1 MNHQKNC
8 NFLFNMFLNIIVGC
22 MLQYCMCCSS
32 FVGIENA
39 SKTSAAHQ
47 NGKCSFNS
55 LQNERSKPTKSSS
68 TKRNQQNNK
77 LPKQYNCQPNVP
89 VGFRQEGDLPPNVG
103 ISRKITKF
111 AKEKKAAK
119 TLGTV
124 MGIFIICWLP
134 FFITNVI
141 SGVCDQLDVEC
152 ISNPHI
158 VFPILTWLGWINSC
172 MNPFIYA
179 CCSNDFRR

>member
-1 MNHQKNC
+1 M
-8 NFLFNMFLNIIVGC
+8 
-22 MLQYCMCCSS
+22 SP
-32 FVGIENA
+32 
-39 SKTSAAHQ
+39 
-47 NGKCSFNS
+47 S
-55 LQNERSKPTKSSS
+55 LQGQGTTTLSVVSRHRKASSLF
-68 TKRNQQNNK
+68 QA
-77 LPKQYNCQPNVP
+77 
-89 VGFRQEGDLPPNVG
+89 EGDVLPPNIG
-103 ISRKITKF
+103 ISRKISKF

-141 SGVCDQLDVEC
+141 SGVCGKLEVDC

>member
-1 MNHQKNC
+1 MSPSKQGQDTTRLSVVSHHRKA
-8 NFLFNMFLNIIVGC
+8 
-22 MLQYCMCCSS
+22 SS
-32 FVGIENA
+32 VFQA
-39 SKTSAAHQ
+39 
-47 NGKCSFNS
+47 
-55 LQNERSKPTKSSS
+55 
-68 TKRNQQNNK
+68 
-77 LPKQYNCQPNVP
+77 
-89 VGFRQEGDLPPNVG
+89 EGDVPPNIG
-103 ISRKITKF
+103 ISRKISKF

-141 SGVCDQLDVEC
+141 SGVCGQLEVDC
-152 ISNPHI
+152 INNPKL
-158 VFPILTWLGWINSC
+158 VFPILTWLGWLNSC

>member
-1 MNHQKNC
+1 MTGQKSTH
-8 NFLFNMFLNIIVGC
+8 
-22 MLQYCMCCSS
+22 SS
-32 FVGIENA
+32 F
-39 SKTSAAHQ
+39 
-47 NGKCSFNS
+47 
-55 LQNERSKPTKSSS
+55 KS
-68 TKRNQQNNK
+68 TANNK
-77 LPKQYNCQPNVP
+77 SEALKVSHSHRDSLSNQHNSASVFQ
-89 VGFRQEGDLPPNVG
+89 QEANLPPNVG
-103 ISRKITKF
+103 ISRKISKF

-141 SGVCDQLDVEC
+141 SGVCGQLSVEC

-158 VFPILTWLGWINSC
+158 VFPTLTWLGWLNSC

-179 CCSNDFRR
+179 SCSNDFRR

>member
-1 MNHQKNC
+1 MSHPHRDSLPMSNC
-8 NFLFNMFLNIIVGC
+8 QHKSG
-22 MLQYCMCCSS
+22 SS
-32 FVGIENA
+32 F
-39 SKTSAAHQ
+39 
-47 NGKCSFNS
+47 
-55 LQNERSKPTKSSS
+55 
-68 TKRNQQNNK
+68 QQEAN
-77 LPKQYNCQPNVP
+77 
-89 VGFRQEGDLPPNVG
+89 LPPNVG
-103 ISRKITKF
+103 ISRKISKF

-141 SGVCDQLDVEC
+141 SGVCGQLNVQC

-158 VFPILTWLGWINSC
+158 VFPTLTWLGWLNSC

-179 CCSNDFRR
+179 SCSNDFRR

>member
-1 MNHQKNC
+1 MYIMLCICYVPFYYNSDTSSSVAGQKS
-8 NFLFNMFLNIIVGC
+8 IH
-22 MLQYCMCCSS
+22 SS
-32 FVGIENA
+32 FKSTPNDKSEALKVCNSHRDSLPMSNYEN
-39 SKTSAAHQ
+39 KP
-47 NGKCSFNS
+47 GS
-55 LQNERSKPTKSSS
+55 LL
-68 TKRNQQNNK
+68 QQEAN
-77 LPKQYNCQPNVP
+77 
-89 VGFRQEGDLPPNVG
+89 LPPNVG
-103 ISRKITKF
+103 ISRKISKF

-141 SGVCDQLDVEC
+141 SGVCGQLNVDC

-158 VFPILTWLGWINSC
+158 VFPTLTWLGWLNSC

-179 CCSNDFRR
+179 SCSNDFRR